1 MVADVNSIKAGF
13 KGHMDMLY
21 RIFGKKEE
29 QPNSAGLNTIR
40 RGAGGKPLVLTPKA
54 FDGMFGTGV
63 GPRRGR
69 RRN

>member
-1 MVADVNSIKAGF
+1 
-13 KGHMDMLY
+13 MDMLY

-29 QPNSAGLNTIR
+29 QPNGKGLTTIR

-63 GPRRGR
+63 SPKRGR
-69 RRN
+69 RKDQ